1 MTTKLH
7 RAARWYAQ
15 HGWRIFPLR
24 PHTKEPFKDLGVYL
38 ATDDLAQIDAW
49 WKRWPS
55 ANVGLNCGGSGI
67 IALDAD
73 SYKDT
78 YAGEGLLTLEDEQT
92 LTSLTGS
99 GGTHLLWKMPDG
111 ATYGNA
117 TGNLPKG
124 VDVRGMGGYIVL
136 PPSIHPNGNTY
147 QWEAG
152 YGPHEMPIAPL
163 PEWLDIVLETCTQAL
178 ADVSFSVQDADK
190 PDIMQWRISRR
201 TLECIETAP
210 ERGIRS
216 ETDQSVIT
224 ALVAAGASNDEIL
237 GVFQH
242 YPIGTDGKFSEKGRN
257 ALRYLAHSIAHART
271 WHANKQADERLQR
284 AETLL
289 RMAA

>member
-24 PHTKEPFKDLGVYL
+24 PHTKNRSKDLGVYL

-92 LTSLTGS
+92 LTSPTGS
-99 GGTHLLWKMPDG
+99 GGTHLPWKMPDET
-111 ATYGNA
+111 TYGNA
-117 TGNLPKG
+117 TGNLPKALTCEAWAAISSTAKHSPERQC
-124 VDVRGMGGYIVL
+124 VSMGGGIR
-136 PPSIHPNGNTY
+136 
-147 QWEAG
+147 A
-152 YGPHEMPIAPL
+152 ARCPL
-163 PEWLDIVLETCTQAL
+163 RRSRMVGHRAETCTQAL
-178 ADVSFSVQDADK
+178 ADVSFSVRDADK

-201 TLECIETAP
+201 TLERIETAS

-224 ALVAAGASNDEIL
+224 ALTAGASNDEIPAS
-237 GVFQH
+237 FNTTPSAQMASF
-242 YPIGTDGKFSEKGRN
+242 PKKGRN
-257 ALRYLAHSIAHART
+257 AFALPGA
-271 WHANKQADERLQR
+271 
-284 AETLL
+284 
-289 RMAA
+289 